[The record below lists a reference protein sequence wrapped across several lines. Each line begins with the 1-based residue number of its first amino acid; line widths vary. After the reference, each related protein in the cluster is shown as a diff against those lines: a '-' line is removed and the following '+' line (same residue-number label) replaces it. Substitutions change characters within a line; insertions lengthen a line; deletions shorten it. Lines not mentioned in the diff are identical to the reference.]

1 MIRLIGNSSLSHDT
15 QSLVQI
21 QVDAVEHSSPSP
33 RFLPF
38 SYLFNRV
45 GISNYSDSIRD
56 GRVNEERLK
65 REREREREKRKKRKK
80 GRKKGRGE

>member
-65 REREREREKRKKRKK
+65 RERERET
-80 GRKKGRGE
+80 